1 MVGCKPHECINEG
14 FKQHLVT
21 GNMTGQQRLN
31 LLHALHHLI
40 DRCAAQLVIEQIT
53 AGFDILNAHGRIE
66 VKCLIFRMPVIGDED
81 CNRTGVTEWK
91 QLYVLQCLVAAFRP
105 QHHGSQRGHLR

>member
-21 GNMTGQQRLN
+21 GNMAGQQRLN

-53 AGFDILNAHGRIE
+53 AGFDILTLTA
-66 VKCLIFRMPVIGDED
+66 
-81 CNRTGVTEWK
+81 
-91 QLYVLQCLVAAFRP
+91 VLK
-105 QHHGSQRGHLR
+105 

>member
-1 MVGCKPHECINEG
+1 ME
-14 FKQHLVT
+14 T
-21 GNMTGQQRLN
+21 R
-31 LLHALHHLI
+31 
-40 DRCAAQLVIEQIT
+40 T
-53 AGFDILNAHGRIE
+53 ADVYKRQAHGRIE

-91 QLYVLQCLVAAFRP
+91 QLYVLQCLVTAFRP